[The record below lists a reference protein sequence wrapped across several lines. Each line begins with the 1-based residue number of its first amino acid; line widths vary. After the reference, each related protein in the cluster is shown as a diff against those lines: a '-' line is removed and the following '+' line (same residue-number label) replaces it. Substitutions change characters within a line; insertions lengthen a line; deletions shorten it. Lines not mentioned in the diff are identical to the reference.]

1 MKKTACAA
9 ARAFSLHRV
18 VAGIVLHMFQHVAN
32 WKHMNRLAQS
42 IKRMIQTDRE
52 TQNQTELPDQISAQ
66 DAARPLFQA
75 AKCRPKAV
83 SKSCGAPAG

>member
-1 MKKTACAA
+1 
-9 ARAFSLHRV
+9 
-18 VAGIVLHMFQHVAN
+18 
-32 WKHMNRLAQS
+32 
-42 IKRMIQTDRE
+42 MIQTDRE